1 MSAEPV
7 LEDETSRA
15 QAIGLRRR
23 RIEEALDLPPRPKKA
38 ERDPDTDWMTRAA
51 CADEP
56 AERRLGFVAVTCQ
69 RDARDLVD
77 VCRRCPVAT
86 ECITDGR
93 RSHLSG
99 LAGGLVLDD
108 GHLAPDRRG
117 ELAFRSTAAWHRSD
131 AQLVE
136 VDDLVDLAQHG
147 GITAAEAARALL
159 GDDEP
164 ATVKFAGVVLRS
176 LVAEGRLEHLPG
188 PPRIGA
194 GGRQPGRWVIPGERG
209 EGAIGTP

>member
-1 MSAEPV
+1 MSAEPA
-7 LEDETSRA
+7 LDETTRS
-15 QAIGLRRR
+15 QALSARRR
-23 RIEEALDLPPRPKKA
+23 RVEEALELPPRPKRP
-38 ERDPDTDWMTRAA
+38 ERYPDTAWMGRAR

-56 AERRLGFVAVTCQ
+56 GERRVAFVMVTRQ

-86 ECITDGR
+86 ECLADGR

-99 LAGGLVLDD
+99 VAGGLVLDD
-108 GHLAPDRRG
+108 GHLAQDRRG
-117 ELAFRSTAAWHRSD
+117 DLAFRSTTAWRRD
-131 AQLVE
+131 APAQLVE
-136 VDDLVDLAQHG
+136 PGDLVDLARHG

-164 ATVKFAGVVLRS
+164 GAVKFAGVVLRG
-176 LVAEGRLEHLPG
+176 LVAENLLEHLPG

-194 GGRQPGRWVIPGERG
+194 GGRQPGRWIIPGE
-209 EGAIGTP
+209 EADDA

>member
-1 MSAEPV
+1 MSADAL
-7 LEDETSRA
+7 LEDETSRS
-15 QAIGLRRR
+15 QALSARRR
-23 RIEEALDLPPRPKKA
+23 RVEEALELPPRPKRP
-38 ERDPDTDWMTRAA
+38 ERDAETDWMTRAR

-56 AERRLGFVAVTCQ
+56 DARRQAFVKVARQ

-86 ECITDGR
+86 ECLADGR

-108 GHLAPDRRG
+108 GHLAQDRRG
-117 ELAFRSTAAWHRSD
+117 ELAFRSTAAWRGGVA

-136 VDDLVDLAQHG
+136 PDELVDLAREG

-159 GDDEP
+159 GDDGP
-164 ATVKFAGVVLRS
+164 ATVKYAGVVLRS
-176 LVAEGRLEHLPG
+176 LVAEGLLEHLPG

-194 GGRQPGRWVIPGERG
+194 GGRQPGRWIIPGE
-209 EGAIGTP
+209 EGDG